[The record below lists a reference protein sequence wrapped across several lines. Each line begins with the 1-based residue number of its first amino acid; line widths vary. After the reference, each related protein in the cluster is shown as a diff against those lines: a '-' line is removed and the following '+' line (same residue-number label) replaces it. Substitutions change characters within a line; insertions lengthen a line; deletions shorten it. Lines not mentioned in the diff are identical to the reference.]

1 MREEIESLE
10 FSIPNEQND
19 NYEITDCAAIL
30 RYLESVEKNAVKVQD
45 HKRYLDRVE
54 SRINYIMFE

>member
-1 MREEIESLE
+1 MKEESESLE
-10 FSIPNEQND
+10 FSIPVEQND
-19 NYEITDCAAIL
+19 KYEISDCTAIL

-45 HKRYLDRVE
+45 HKRYWDRVE